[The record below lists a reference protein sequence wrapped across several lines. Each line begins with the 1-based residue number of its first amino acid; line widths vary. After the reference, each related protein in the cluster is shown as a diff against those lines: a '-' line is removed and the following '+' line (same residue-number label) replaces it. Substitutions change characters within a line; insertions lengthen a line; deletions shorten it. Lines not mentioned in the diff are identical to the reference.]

1 MKGAAWATVIGQV
14 VSTII
19 VIWYMKGFKTTDL
32 EKKHFK
38 PVMAHTK
45 RVAMIGMA
53 SFFNQIA
60 IGIVQVVLNNS
71 LKHYGAR
78 SEYGADDPIACA
90 GIIMKVNMIVFAI
103 VIGLA
108 QGTQPIESFNYGARN
123 FSRVKKAF
131 RLAIVAGGS
140 ISIVAFIFFQLMPKQ
155 ILGLFANS
163 NASDGYYEFGAKFF
177 RTFLFFT
184 WLNCIQPISS
194 TFFTSIGK
202 SIKGVFLS
210 LTRQIIFFI
219 PVLLVLPRFFGIDG
233 ILYTGP
239 IADILSSV
247 VAVLMVLVEFRAMSM
262 MQELD
267 RQRSGQ
273 AQV

>member
-1 MKGAAWATVIGQV
+1 
-14 VSTII
+14 
-19 VIWYMKGFKTTDL
+19 
-32 EKKHFK
+32 
-38 PVMAHTK
+38 
-45 RVAMIGMA
+45 
-53 SFFNQIA
+53 
-60 IGIVQVVLNNS
+60 VLNNS
-71 LKHYGAR
+71 LKHYGEL

-123 FSRVKKAF
+123 FDRVKHAF
-131 RLAIVAGGS
+131 ILAIKTGAV
-140 ISIVAFIFFQLMPKQ
+140 ISVIAFILFQIFPRQ
-155 ILGLFANS
+155 ILRMFANE
-163 NASDGYYEFGAKFF
+163 NASDGYYEFGSKFF

-184 WLNCIQPISS
+184 WMNCLQPISS

-219 PVLLVLPRFFGIDG
+219 PTLLVLPLFFEING

-239 IADILSSV
+239 IADVLSGI
-247 VAVLMVLVEFRAMSM
+247 VAVIMVIFEFRNMHRMSLA
-262 MQELD
+262 ED
-267 RQRSGQ
+267 C
-273 AQV
+273 AK